1 MLWTVGG
8 VANRQRD
15 LQEVALEQDL
25 HDRKGFG
32 GMARSGARHLR
43 LRFAGGLLMRS
54 RGWLWRLEHDCLLEE
69 VEQLQQVTSVTARAC
84 RGLDSRVRIRA
95 VHHEVYKGQG
105 RLELDGNDIEI
116 CVLGQAA
123 YPRLASL
130 SSSVKWG

>member
-43 LRFAGGLLMRS
+43 LRFAGSLLRS

-69 VEQLQQVTSVTARAC
+69 VEQLQQVTSVTAHAC

-95 VHHEVYKGQG
+95 VHHEVCKGQG
-105 RLELDGNDIEI
+105 HLELDGNDIEI

-123 YPRLASL
+123 CPRPASF
-130 SSSVKWG
+130 SSSVKRG

>member
-43 LRFAGGLLMRS
+43 LRFAGSLLRS
-54 RGWLWRLEHDCLLEE
+54 RGWLWRLEHDCL
-69 VEQLQQVTSVTARAC
+69 TSVTARTC

-95 VHHEVYKGQG
+95 VHHEVGKGQG

-123 YPRLASL
+123 YPRPASL